1 MKIEMIEPQ
10 ALISPNIDNSAAE
23 ESRIH
28 ESVESDLDKDA
39 FFELLVTQ
47 LRHQDPMEPL
57 DNREFISQMAQ
68 FSSLEQMQQMNSQME
83 QFLEGKNLAEKTS
96 LIGKNVEI
104 NQNGEVITGEIEKIA
119 LEDSEIYA
127 VLEDDT
133 KVNVEEINKIY

>member
-1 MKIEMIEPQ
+1 MIQPQ
-10 ALISPNIDNSAAE
+10 AIISQNVDNSAAE
-23 ESRIH
+23 ESRLH

-47 LRHQDPMEPL
+47 LRHQDPMEPM

-68 FSSLEQMQQMNSQME
+68 FSSLEQMQQMNSKME
-83 QFLEGKNLAEKTS
+83 QFLGGKNLAENAS

-133 KVNVEEINKIY
+133 KVNIDEINKIY

>member
-1 MKIEMIEPQ
+1 MIEPQ
-10 ALISPNIDNSAAE
+10 ALISQNIDNSDAE

-83 QFLEGKNLAEKTS
+83 QFLGGKNMAEKAS

-133 KVNVEEINKIY
+133 KVNIDEINKIY